1 MHIHTTAVDVTVL
14 RASGLMLV
22 FKTQATQ
29 LLTLESSTQTKTQKR
44 KKEIKIKARMLEM
57 PILGH
62 WDFVTWNPSDSV
74 CK

>member
-44 KKEIKIKARMLEM
+44 KKEIKRKKERGKER
-57 PILGH
+57 
-62 WDFVTWNPSDSV
+62 
-74 CK
+74 K